1 MRKIMLTVAL
11 ILAPTAAF
19 AYCPAIGSADA
30 VKANLSRAQVL
41 ACQAAELNATVVQ
54 QQQKLDLSTAIQ
66 AQQQNFDAQLR
77 MQKTFDAASP
87 TVTFPAF

>member
-1 MRKIMLTVAL
+1 MRTLLLTLAL

-19 AYCPAIGSADA
+19 AYCPAIGSTDA
-30 VKANLSRAQVL
+30 VTANANREAVL
-41 ACQAAELNATVVQ
+41 ACQAEQLRATTTQ

-66 AQQQNFDAQLR
+66 AQQQNFDLQLR
-77 MQKTFDAASP
+77 LQKTFDAASP